1 VKSSLPSGCLL
12 LPSPYAIEETFS
24 TAKGQKRGEVK
35 RVVAWFCG
43 GRFGHSANVG
53 KVPEQCTAAIECVA
67 VNAGD
72 GFKVVDALEVEHL
85 LWLHSAAERGLQQRQ
100 AIGPMS
106 EGAAWIKDMLARLVE
121 LCEQLTADDSVFR
134 LCWAQH
140 REEIV
145 KGLNWP
151 REDELPHT
159 ITTAIH
165 TFAAVFQLKARISEL
180 LPLWAS
186 QEKPPMSIDVQ
197 AFALRI
203 SRMAFHA
210 GSLVHALESM
220 VASYRTLATLGAAK
234 NVKRTMGARALF
246 FLSNIEQLRQ
256 QTGREPSTL
265 DLMRHLDGKKDPQ
278 TREVIWYGTDK
289 DGTPV
294 IRWSALKKD
303 CKTKKRFAS
312 MLSDIKKRARN
323 ENSQK

>member
-1 VKSSLPSGCLL
+1 
-12 LPSPYAIEETFS
+12 
-24 TAKGQKRGEVK
+24 
-35 RVVAWFCG
+35 
-43 GRFGHSANVG
+43 
-53 KVPEQCTAAIECVA
+53 
-67 VNAGD
+67 
-72 GFKVVDALEVEHL
+72 
-85 LWLHSAAERGLQQRQ
+85 LQQRQ
-100 AIGPMS
+100 AIGPIS

-165 TFAAVFQLKARISEL
+165 AFRAVFQLKARISEL
-180 LPLWAS
+180 LPSWGS

-220 VASYRTLATLGAAK
+220 AASYRTLATLGASK
-234 NVKRTMGARALF
+234 NVTKMMGARSRFILEE
-246 FLSNIEQLRQ
+246 LDSLTKRL
-256 QTGREPSTL
+256 GKKPSTL
-265 DLMRHLDGKKDPQ
+265 ELMRHLDGKKDPQ
-278 TREVIWYGTDK
+278 SRKKITTFEDEDGVHIIQWSDK
-289 DGTPV
+289 KRDRRTQ
-294 IRWSALKKD
+294 
-303 CKTKKRFAS
+303 KRFATKVS
-312 MLSDIKKRARN
+312 ELKKIIASK
-323 ENSQK
+323 EKEK